1 MAIQGARLA
10 QPQQASDYHSAA
22 LSFPARGRIGRS
34 AGHAALQAWAVR
46 SAAWIMNFFDTCR
59 VFVIVDEIQS
69 IMTKKLLILFAGAA
83 MAAGL
88 FTAQSAEKKAA
99 KVDTSK
105 LPPAATKQGV
115 TYATDIKPI
124 FDKSC
129 IKCHGA
135 EKQKGKL
142 RLDSLEAALK
152 GGEAAKV
159 IEPGKSADSILV
171 HNVAHLGDEDDF
183 MPPPDNKDKIPPLTK
198 EQIGLIRAWIDQGA
212 K

>member
-1 MAIQGARLA
+1 
-10 QPQQASDYHSAA
+10 
-22 LSFPARGRIGRS
+22 
-34 AGHAALQAWAVR
+34 
-46 SAAWIMNFFDTCR
+46 MNFFDSCY

-69 IMTKKLLILFAGAA
+69 NMTKKLLILCAGMAL
-83 MAAGL
+83 AAGL
-88 FTAQSAEKKAA
+88 FTAQSAEKKA

-115 TYATDIKPI
+115 TYATDIKSI

-152 GGEAAKV
+152 GGEAGKV
-159 IEPGKSADSILV
+159 IEPGKSADSILI
-171 HNVAHLGDEDDF
+171 HNVAHLGDEDEF

-198 EQIGLIRAWIDQGA
+198 EQIGLVRAWIDQGA